1 MWMDK
6 HICHYHVNDYA
17 GRYKEWEKLRTLP
30 IGQGHID
37 FDRFFGFI
45 HKIGYK
51 GTFTLEATALDRNGV
66 IDIDMLNKQFGFIR
80 KAME

>member
-1 MWMDK
+1 MKKNIIRVLQKGKDGRL
-6 HICHYHVNDYA
+6 YHQL
-17 GRYKEWEKLRTLP
+17 LRFSRDW
-30 IGQGHID
+30 I
-37 FDRFFGFI
+37 DRFFEFI

-66 IDIDMLNKQFGFIR
+66 IDIDMLNKRFKFIR

>member
-17 GRYKEWEKLRTLP
+17 GGYKEWEKLRTLP
-30 IGQGHID
+30 IGKGHID
-37 FDRFFGFI
+37 FDRFFEFI

-66 IDIDMLNKQFGFIR
+66 IDIDMLNKQFEFIR
-80 KAME
+80 NAME